1 MQSVMVR
8 DHPGKANVFFLPTID
23 FPSSDE
29 NCILSTLTFIAYQG
43 KRYGFIKVVTFDQPL
58 GWKSMKNSTAE
69 GPGISVA
76 KVLVRLD
83 GFYTLMSFGGAI
95 GSSMDGS
102 GLTEI
107 FELMYASNT
116 VAHLLDGRRS
126 SSLNS
131 DKKTKTCRRR
141 FRYRA

>member
-1 MQSVMVR
+1 MNYDILHPGFKEDKTSNLDVLWLTPEYLKQPRPDWSRTMQSVMVR

-43 KRYGFIKVVTFDQPL
+43 KRYGFIKVVTFDQTL
-58 GWKSMKNSTAE
+58 GWKSTKNSTAE

-83 GFYTLMSFGGAI
+83 GFYTLMSFVGAV
-95 GSSMDGS
+95 G
-102 GLTEI
+102 
-107 FELMYASNT
+107 FLMN
-116 VAHLLDGRRS
+116 
-126 SSLNS
+126 
-131 DKKTKTCRRR
+131 
-141 FRYRA
+141 